1 VLGEPTRAAEIMIRE
16 PVRTAEK
23 VIGEPIRTTR
33 TSERVIVP
41 TVEKGIQQIEAKKKG
56 KRHAWQPWYEIT
68 SCLVVTEKVMK
79 GQFGWFVGNMVY
91 VGCVMKEQF
100 VWFVWNLLKH
110 LVVFWGWLVCWKYCC
125 LCMLMNVDVVF
136 V

>member
-56 KRHAWQPWYEIT
+56 KRHAWQP
-68 SCLVVTEKVMK
+68 
-79 GQFGWFVGNMVY
+79 
-91 VGCVMKEQF
+91 
-100 VWFVWNLLKH
+100 
-110 LVVFWGWLVCWKYCC
+110 
-125 LCMLMNVDVVF
+125 
-136 V
+136 